1 MLKVNNLCKQYGPQ
15 VLFEDV
21 SFSLTQGEK
30 VGLVGRNGH
39 GKSTLFKIIL
49 GQEEADS
56 GEVSVPKYYRTG
68 HLSQRIDF
76 TQPTVLKEACLGL
89 PHNED
94 GVDET
99 YKAEAILMGLGIGEE
114 LFESSPL
121 SLSGG
126 YQVRLNLAKVLVSGP
141 DLLLLDEPTNYLDI
155 VSARWLERFLRE
167 WKGELIMITHDRG
180 FMDAVTTHTMAIHR
194 CKVRKVQGPTSKLYE
209 QILTE
214 EETYEQTRLNE
225 EKKRADVER
234 FIARFRASATK
245 ASAVQSRVKALEKKG
260 KLEELRDIKNL
271 DFAFNAAPFQSK
283 YLLEAR
289 DLTFGYG
296 GGDSPLLINGLSF
309 TASKGDRIGVIGKN
323 GRGKSTL
330 LNLLNGELKPLNG
343 DVNVN
348 QNTRTAFFG
357 QTNIDRLT
365 RSNTV
370 EQELMNAHPACTRGI
385 ARKICGSMMFEG
397 DSALKKIE
405 VLSGGERARVL
416 LGKLLVCPANL
427 LLLDEPTNHLDM
439 DSIDSLIEAI
449 DAFSGAALMV
459 THSELMLDALAT
471 RLIIFDGGTVSLF
484 EGGYREFLEKVGW
497 ESEAAE
503 DKSARKPKAA
513 KGVNRKELRKLRA
526 DLSAE
531 KTRVIGPIQKRIAS
545 IEGSI
550 VETEKQA
557 EAENRLLLAA
567 SEAVEAEAISV
578 HSKAYHDAMGKM
590 DSLFDELET
599 LTAELESKTA
609 EFDQKMREA
618 GFE

>member
-1 MLKVNNLCKQYGPQ
+1 MLKVNGLCKQYGPQ

-21 SFSLTQGEK
+21 SFSLTPGEK
-30 VGLVGRNGH
+30 IGLVGRNGH

-49 GQEEADS
+49 GQEEPDS

-68 HLSQRIDF
+68 HLSQRLDF
-76 TQPTVLKEACLGL
+76 TQPTVIKEACLGL

-94 GVDET
+94 GIDET

-155 VSARWLERFLRE
+155 VSARWLERFLRD

-180 FMDAVTTHTMAIHR
+180 FMDAVTTHTMGIHR
-194 CKVRKVQGPTSKLYE
+194 CKVRKVAGPTSKLYE

-214 EETYEQTRLNE
+214 EETYEQTRQNE
-225 EKKRADVER
+225 EKKRAEVEK

-260 KLEELRDIKNL
+260 KLEELRDIKSL
-271 DFAFNAAPFQSK
+271 DFAFNEAQFQSK
-283 YLLEAR
+283 YILEAR
-289 DLTFGYG
+289 DLSFGY
-296 GGDSPLLINGLSF
+296 GGDSPLLIKDLSF
-309 TASKGDRIGVIGKN
+309 TVSKGDRIGVIGKN
-323 GRGKSTL
+323 GRGKTTL
-330 LNLLNGELKPLNG
+330 LNLLNGEMKPLSG
-343 DVNVN
+343 DVNIN
-348 QNTRTAFFG
+348 ANTKMAFFG

-370 EQELMNAHPACTRGI
+370 EQELMYSQPDCTRGT
-385 ARKICGSMMFEG
+385 ARRICGAMMFEG

-416 LGKLLVCPANL
+416 LGKLLISPANM

-449 DAFSGAALMV
+449 DAFGGAAIMV

-471 RLIIFDGGTVSLF
+471 RLIVFDGGTVSLF
-484 EGGYREFLEKVGW
+484 EGGYREFLEKIGW

-503 DKSARKPKAA
+503 DKSAKKPKAA
-513 KGVNRKELRKLRA
+513 KGINKKELRKLRA

-531 KTRVIGPIQKRIAS
+531 KTRVIGPLQKRIAAT
-545 IEGSI
+545 EGAI
-550 VETEKQA
+550 VETEKKA
-557 EAENRLLLAA
+557 EAENMALLAA
-567 SEAVEAEAISV
+567 SERAEADAISA

-590 DSLFDELET
+590 DGLFDELEK
-599 LTAELESKTA
+599 LTAELQSKTA
-609 EFDQKMREA
+609 EFDVRMREA

>member
-1 MLKVNNLCKQYGPQ
+1 MLKVNGLCKQYGPQ

-21 SFSLTQGEK
+21 SFSLTPGEK
-30 VGLVGRNGH
+30 IGLVGRNGH

-49 GQEEADS
+49 GQEEPDS

-68 HLSQRIDF
+68 HLSQRLDF
-76 TQPTVLKEACLGL
+76 TQPTVIKEACMGL

-94 GVDET
+94 GIDET

-114 LFESSPL
+114 LFDSSPL

-155 VSARWLERFLRE
+155 VSARWLERFLRD

-180 FMDAVTTHTMAIHR
+180 FMDAVTTHTMGIHR
-194 CKVRKVQGPTSKLYE
+194 SKVRKVQGPTTKLYE

-214 EETYEQTRLNE
+214 EETYEQTRQNE
-225 EKKRADVER
+225 EKKRAEVEK

-260 KLEELRDIKNL
+260 KLEELRDVKSL
-271 DFAFNAAPFQSK
+271 DFAFNEAQFQSK

-289 DLTFGYG
+289 DLSFGY
-296 GGDSPLLINGLSF
+296 GGDSPLLIKDLSF
-309 TASKGDRIGVIGKN
+309 TVSKGDRIGVIGKN
-323 GRGKSTL
+323 GRGKTTL
-330 LNLLNGELKPLNG
+330 LNLLNGEMKPLSG
-343 DVNVN
+343 DVNIN
-348 QNTRTAFFG
+348 QNTKMAFFG

-365 RSNTV
+365 RANTV
-370 EQELMNAHPACTRGI
+370 EQELMYSQPDCTRGT
-385 ARKICGSMMFEG
+385 ARRICGAMMFEG

-416 LGKLLVCPANL
+416 LGKLLISPANM

-449 DAFSGAALMV
+449 DAFGGAAIMV

-471 RLIIFDGGTVSLF
+471 RLIIFDGGSVSLF
-484 EGGYREFLEKVGW
+484 EGGYREFLEKIGW
-497 ESEAAE
+497 ESEATE

-513 KGVNRKELRKLRA
+513 KGINKKELRKLRA

-531 KTRVIGPIQKRIAS
+531 KTRVIGPLQKRIAAT
-545 IEGSI
+545 EGAI
-550 VETEKQA
+550 VEAEKKA
-557 EAENRLLLAA
+557 EAENMALLAA
-567 SEAVEAEAISV
+567 SERAEADAISA

-590 DSLFDELET
+590 DSLFDELEK
-599 LTAELESKTA
+599 LSAELASKTA
-609 EFDQKMREA
+609 EFE
-618 GFE
+618 

>member
-76 TQPTVLKEACLGL
+76 AEPTVIKEACLGL

-94 GVDET
+94 GIDET

-296 GGDSPLLINGLSF
+296 GDSPLLINGLSF
-309 TASKGDRIGVIGKN
+309 TAAKGDRIGVIGKN

-365 RSNTV
+365 KANTV

-397 DSALKKIE
+397 DNALKKIE

-531 KTRVIGPIQKRIAS
+531 KTRVIGPIQKRIAA

-550 VETEKQA
+550 VETEKLA
-557 EAENRLLLAA
+557 ESENRLLLAA
-567 SEAVEAEAISV
+567 SEAVAAEAISV
-578 HSKAYHDAMGKM
+578 HSKAYHDAMGQM

-609 EFDQKMREA
+609 EFDQRLREA

>member
-1 MLKVNNLCKQYGPQ
+1 MLKVNGLCKQYGPQ

-21 SFSLTQGEK
+21 SFSLTPGEK
-30 VGLVGRNGH
+30 IGLVGRNGH

-49 GQEEADS
+49 GQEEPDS

-68 HLSQRIDF
+68 HLSQRLDF
-76 TQPTVLKEACLGL
+76 SQRTVLKEACMGL

-94 GVDET
+94 GIDET

-114 LFESSPL
+114 LFDKSPL

-155 VSARWLERFLRE
+155 VSARWLERFLRD

-180 FMDAVTTHTMAIHR
+180 FMDSVTTHTMGIHR
-194 CKVRKVQGPTSKLYE
+194 SKVRKVQGPTSKLYE

-214 EETYEQTRLNE
+214 EETYEQTRQNE
-225 EKKRADVER
+225 EKKRVEVEK

-260 KLEELRDIKNL
+260 KLEELRDLKNL
-271 DFAFNAAPFQSK
+271 DFAFNEAQFQSK
-283 YLLEAR
+283 YFLEAR
-289 DLTFGYG
+289 DLSFGY
-296 GGDSPLLINGLSF
+296 GGDSPLLIKDLSF
-309 TASKGDRIGVIGKN
+309 TVSKGDRIGVIGKN
-323 GRGKSTL
+323 GRGKTTL
-330 LNLLNGELKPLNG
+330 LNLLNGEMKPLSG
-343 DVNVN
+343 DVNIN
-348 QNTRTAFFG
+348 QNTKMAFFG

-370 EQELMNAHPACTRGI
+370 EQELMYSQPDCTRGI
-385 ARKICGSMMFEG
+385 ARRICGAMMFEG

-416 LGKLLVCPANL
+416 LGKLLISPANM

-449 DAFSGAALMV
+449 DAFGGAAIMV

-471 RLIIFDGGTVSLF
+471 RLIIFDGGSVTVF
-484 EGGYREFLEKVGW
+484 EGGYREFLEKIGW

-503 DKSARKPKAA
+503 DKSAKKSRPA
-513 KGVNRKELRKLRA
+513 KGVNKKELRKLRA

-531 KTRVIGPIQKRIAS
+531 KTRVIGPLQKRIAAT
-545 IEGSI
+545 EGAI
-550 VETEKQA
+550 VETEKKA
-557 EAENRLLLAA
+557 EAENMALLAA
-567 SEAVEAEAISV
+567 SERAEYEAIST
-578 HSKAYHDAMGKM
+578 HSKAYHEAMGKM
-590 DSLFDELET
+590 DSLFDELEK

-609 EFDQKMREA
+609 EFDLKMREA

>member
-1 MLKVNNLCKQYGPQ
+1 MLRVSNLCKQYGPQ

-21 SFSLTQGEK
+21 SFSLSQGDK

-56 GEVSVPKYYRTG
+56 GEVSVPRYYRTG

-76 TQPTVLKEACLGL
+76 TEHTVLKEACLGL

-94 GVDET
+94 GIDET

-114 LFESSPL
+114 LFETSPL

-155 VSARWLERFLRE
+155 VSSRWLQRFLRD
-167 WKGELIMITHDRG
+167 WKGELMMITHDRG
-180 FMDAVTTHTMAIHR
+180 FMDSVTTHTMGIHR

-225 EKKRADVER
+225 EKKRAEVER

-260 KLEELRDIKNL
+260 RMEELREIRNL
-271 DFAFNAAPFQSK
+271 DFAFSAAPFQSK

-289 DLTFGYG
+289 DLSFGYG
-296 GGDSPLLINGLSF
+296 GETPLLISGLSF
-309 TASKGDRIGVIGKN
+309 TAAKGDRIGVIGKN
-323 GRGKSTL
+323 GRGKTTL
-330 LNLLNGELKPLNG
+330 LNLLSGELKPLSG
-343 DVNVN
+343 DVNI
-348 QNTRTAFFG
+348 NTNTKPAYFG

-365 RSNTV
+365 RSNTI
-370 EQELMNAHPACTRGI
+370 EQELMNSHPDCTRGA
-385 ARKICGSMMFEG
+385 ARKICGAMMFEG
-397 DSALKKIE
+397 DSALKKID

-416 LGKLLVCPANL
+416 LGKLLVSPANL

-449 DAFSGAALMV
+449 DAFSGAAIMV
-459 THSELMLDALAT
+459 THSELMLEALAT
-471 RLIIFDGGTVSLF
+471 RLIVFDGGTVTLF

-503 DKSARKPKAA
+503 DRSSRKPKAA

-526 DLSAE
+526 ELSAE
-531 KTRVIGPIQKRIAS
+531 KTRVIGPLQKRIAAV
-545 IEGSI
+545 EGSI
-550 VETEKQA
+550 VEAEKAA
-557 EAENRLLLAA
+557 EAENISLLAA
-567 SEAVEAEAISV
+567 SEAAKAEAITT
-578 HSKAYHDAMGKM
+578 HSKAYHDAMGRV
-590 DSLFDELET
+590 DSLFDELES
-599 LTAELESKTA
+599 LTAELEAKTA
-609 EFDQKMREA
+609 EFDVRMKEA

>member
-1 MLKVNNLCKQYGPQ
+1 MLKVNGLCKQYGPQ

-21 SFSLTQGEK
+21 SFSLTPGEK

-49 GQEEADS
+49 GQEEPDS

-68 HLSQRIDF
+68 HLSQRLDF

-94 GVDET
+94 GIDET

-114 LFESSPL
+114 LFDSSPL

-155 VSARWLERFLRE
+155 VSARWLERFLRD
-167 WKGELIMITHDRG
+167 WKGELVMITHDRG
-180 FMDAVTTHTMAIHR
+180 FMDAVTTHTMGIHR
-194 CKVRKVQGPTSKLYE
+194 CKVRKVAGPTSKLYE

-214 EETYEQTRLNE
+214 EETYEQTRQNE
-225 EKKRADVER
+225 EKKRAEVEK

-260 KLEELRDIKNL
+260 KLEELRDIKSL
-271 DFAFNAAPFQSK
+271 DFAFNEAQFQSK
-283 YLLEAR
+283 YFLEAR
-289 DLTFGYG
+289 DLSFGY
-296 GGDSPLLINGLSF
+296 GGDSPLLIKDLSF
-309 TASKGDRIGVIGKN
+309 TVSKGDRIGVIGKN
-323 GRGKSTL
+323 GRGKTTL
-330 LNLLNGELKPLNG
+330 LNLLNGEMKPLSG
-343 DVNVN
+343 DVNIN
-348 QNTRTAFFG
+348 QNTKMAFFG

-370 EQELMNAHPACTRGI
+370 EQELMYSQPDCTRGQ
-385 ARKICGSMMFEG
+385 ARRICGAMMFEG

-416 LGKLLVCPANL
+416 LGKLLISPANM

-449 DAFSGAALMV
+449 DAFNGAAIMV

-471 RLIIFDGGTVSLF
+471 RLIVFDGGSVSIF
-484 EGGYREFLEKVGW
+484 EGGYREFLEKIGW

-503 DKSARKPKAA
+503 VKSASKPRAA
-513 KGVNRKELRKLRA
+513 KGINKKELRKLRA

-531 KTRVIGPIQKRIAS
+531 KSRVISPIQKRIAV
-545 IEGSI
+545 IEGTI
-550 VETEKQA
+550 VDTEKKA
-557 EAENRLLLAA
+557 EAENRELLAA
-567 SEAVEAEAISV
+567 SEVADAEAISA
-578 HSKAYHDAMGKM
+578 HSKAYHDAMSKM
-590 DSLFDELET
+590 DGLFDELEA

-609 EFDQKMREA
+609 EYEQKMREA

>member
-1 MLKVNNLCKQYGPQ
+1 MLKVNGLCKQYGPQ

-21 SFSLTQGEK
+21 SFSLIPGEK

-49 GQEEADS
+49 GQEEPDS

-76 TQPTVLKEACLGL
+76 TQPTVLKEACMGL

-94 GVDET
+94 GIDET

-114 LFESSPL
+114 LFESSPH

-180 FMDAVTTHTMAIHR
+180 FMDAVTTHTMGIHR
-194 CKVRKVQGPTSKLYE
+194 NKVRKVQGPTSKLYE

-225 EKKRADVER
+225 DKKRAEVEK

-260 KLEELRDIKNL
+260 KREELRDIKSL
-271 DFAFNAAPFQSK
+271 DFAFNESPFQSK

-289 DLTFGYG
+289 DLSFGY

-309 TASKGDRIGVIGKN
+309 MVSKGDRIGVVGKN
-323 GRGKSTL
+323 GRGKTTL
-330 LNLLNGELKPLNG
+330 LNLLNGEFKPLSG
-343 DVNVN
+343 DVNIN
-348 QNTRTAFFG
+348 QNTKMAFFG

-370 EQELMNAHPACTRGI
+370 EQEIMHSHHDCTRGN
-385 ARKICGSMMFEG
+385 ARRICGAMMFEG

-416 LGKLLVCPANL
+416 LGKLLVSPANL

-439 DSIDSLIEAI
+439 DSIDSLIEAV
-449 DAFSGAALMV
+449 DAFGGAAIMV

-471 RLIIFDGGTVSLF
+471 RLIIFDGGSVTMF

-497 ESEAAE
+497 ESEATEVSRAQ
-503 DKSARKPKAA
+503 KSRPG
-513 KGVNRKELRKLRA
+513 KGINRKELRKLRA
-526 DLSAE
+526 DALAE
-531 KTRVIGPIQKRIAS
+531 KTRVLGAIQKKMAAV
-545 IEGSI
+545 EGAI
-550 VETEKQA
+550 VETEKKA
-557 EAENRLLLAA
+557 ESESTALVAA
-567 SEAVEAEAISV
+567 SSNGSSDAISG
-578 HSKAYHDAMGKM
+578 HSKAYHDAMERLDG
-590 DSLFDELET
+590 LFDELET
-599 LTAELESKTA
+599 LSRELETKTA
-609 EFDQKMREA
+609 EFDLKTREMA
-618 GFE
+618 AS

>member
-94 GVDET
+94 GIDET

-225 EKKRADVER
+225 EKKRAEVER

-296 GGDSPLLINGLSF
+296 GDSPLLINGLSF
-309 TASKGDRIGVIGKN
+309 TAAKGDRIGVIGKN

-343 DVNVN
+343 GVNVN

-449 DAFSGAALMV
+449 DAFSGAAIMV

-471 RLIIFDGGTVSLF
+471 RLIIFDGGSVSLF

-513 KGVNRKELRKLRA
+513 KGINRKELRKLRA

-609 EFDQKMREA
+609 EFDQRLREA

>member
-1 MLKVNNLCKQYGPQ
+1 MLKVNGLCKQYGPQ

-21 SFSLTQGEK
+21 SFSLTPGEK
-30 VGLVGRNGH
+30 IGLVGRNGH

-49 GQEEADS
+49 GQEEPDS

-68 HLSQRIDF
+68 HLSQRLDF
-76 TQPTVLKEACLGL
+76 SEPTVLKEACLGL
-89 PHNED
+89 PHHED

-99 YKAEAILMGLGIGEE
+99 YKAEAILMGLGLGEE
-114 LFESSPL
+114 LFDKSPL

-155 VSARWLERFLRE
+155 VSARWLERFLRD

-180 FMDAVTTHTMAIHR
+180 FMDSVTTHTMGIHR
-194 CKVRKVQGPTSKLYE
+194 SKVRKVQGPTSKLYE

-214 EETYEQTRLNE
+214 EETYEQTRQNE
-225 EKKRADVER
+225 DKKRAEVEK

-260 KLEELRDIKNL
+260 KLEELRDLKSL
-271 DFAFNAAPFQSK
+271 DFAFNEAQFQSK

-289 DLTFGYG
+289 DLSFGY
-296 GGDSPLLINGLSF
+296 GGDSPLLIKDLSF
-309 TASKGDRIGVIGKN
+309 TVSKGDRIGVIGKN
-323 GRGKSTL
+323 GKGKTTL
-330 LNLLNGELKPLNG
+330 LNLLNGEMKPLSG

-348 QNTRTAFFG
+348 QNTKMAFFG

-365 RSNTV
+365 RANTV
-370 EQELMNAHPACTRGI
+370 EQELMYSQPDCTRGI
-385 ARKICGSMMFEG
+385 ARRICGAMMFEG

-416 LGKLLVCPANL
+416 LGKLLISPANM

-449 DAFSGAALMV
+449 DAFGGAAIMV
-459 THSELMLDALAT
+459 THSELMLEALAT
-471 RLIIFDGGTVSLF
+471 RLIIFDGGSVSIF
-484 EGGYREFLEKVGW
+484 EGGYREFLEKIGW

-503 DKSARKPKAA
+503 DKSAKKAKPA

-526 DLSAE
+526 DLAAE
-531 KTRVIGPIQKRIAS
+531 KTKVIGPMQKRIAA
-545 IEGSI
+545 IEGSM
-550 VETEKQA
+550 VETEKEA
-557 EAENRLLLAA
+557 EAQSRALLAA
-567 SEAVEAEAISV
+567 SESGEAASISS
-578 HSKAYHDAMGKM
+578 HSKAYHDAMAKM
-590 DSLFDELET
+590 DGLFDELAALTAALEVK
-599 LTAELESKTA
+599 TAEL
-609 EFDQKMREA
+609 DLKMREA